1 MVVVVLIVDAMEAI
15 VAGLDL
21 RGMRIGFKTSQTNV
35 DWPTLRAT
43 WELGDSLP
51 VFDSAWIF
59 DHFVALGPDGGGSHE
74 AFALIGALAAVTNR
88 LQLGH
93 LVLGNTYRHPALV
106 AKSGAT
112 IDHVSNGRF
121 VLGLGAGWHEAEH
134 EMFGMRLP
142 PIGERITMLDSAVRL
157 IKALWES
164 PGGASLDA
172 PPYEL
177 RDAVCD
183 PPPLTPGGP
192 PIWLGGQG
200 SRGLRIVAERGDG
213 WNQTGDPSTFA
224 GKHET
229 LLRHCEA
236 VGRDPGEIEISA
248 QAFLRDGDHVA
259 MLETAAG
266 LAAAGA
272 QHLILIMPAADGP
285 DGLQELADRVATPL
299 RERFD

>member
-1 MVVVVLIVDAMEAI
+1 MATI

-21 RGMRIGFKTSQTNV
+21 GGMRIGFKTSQSNA

-59 DHFVALGPDGGGSHE
+59 DHFVALSEEGGGSHE
-74 AFALIGALAAVTNR
+74 AFALIGALAAATNR

-112 IDHVSNGRF
+112 VDHVSNGRF

-134 EMFGMRLP
+134 EMYGMRLP
-142 PIGERITMLDSAVRL
+142 PIGERITMLDSAVRV

-164 PGGASLDA
+164 PGGVSLDA

-183 PPPLTPGGP
+183 PPPLTVGGP

-200 SRGLRIVAERGDG
+200 SRGLRIVAERADG
-213 WNQTGDPSTFA
+213 WNQTGDPSTFVE
-224 GKHET
+224 KRDI

-248 QAFLRDGDHVA
+248 QAFLRDGDYAA
-259 MLETAAG
+259 MLESAVG
-266 LAAAGA
+266 LAQAGA
-272 QHLILIMPAADGP
+272 HHLILLVPASSGP
-285 DGLQELADRVATPL
+285 DGLQKLADRVATPL

>member
-1 MVVVVLIVDAMEAI
+1 MVVSVLIDDAMEVI
-15 VAGLDL
+15 VAGLDW

-35 DWPTLRAT
+35 DWPTLKAT

-59 DHFVALGPDGGGSHE
+59 DHFVALGADGGGSHE
-74 AFALIGALAAVTNR
+74 AFALIGALAAITRRV
-88 LQLGH
+88 QLGH

-112 IDHVSNGRF
+112 LDHVSNGRF

-157 IKALWES
+157 IKALWDS
-164 PGGASLDA
+164 PGGVSLDA

-183 PPPLTPGGP
+183 PAPLTVGGP

-200 SRGLRIVAERGDG
+200 SRGLRIAAERADG
-213 WNQTGDPSTFA
+213 WNQTGDPASFVE
-224 GKHET
+224 KRET

-236 VGRDPGEIEISA
+236 VGRDPAEIEISA
-248 QAFLRDGDHVA
+248 QAFLRDGDHAA
-259 MLETAAG
+259 MFETAAG

-272 QHLILIMPAADGP
+272 QHLILIMPAGEGP
-285 DGLQELADRVATPL
+285 KGLQKLADRVATPL

>member
-1 MVVVVLIVDAMEAI
+1 MAAI
-15 VAGLDL
+15 VAGLDF
-21 RGMRIGFKTSQTNV
+21 GHMRIGFKTSQTNV
-35 DWPTLRAT
+35 DWPTLKAT

-51 VFDSAWIF
+51 VFDSGWIF
-59 DHFVALGPDGGGSHE
+59 DHFVALGPEGGGSHE
-74 AFALIGALAAVTNR
+74 AFALIGALAVVTDR

-93 LVLGNTYRHPALV
+93 LVLGNTYRHPALT

-121 VLGLGAGWHEAEH
+121 VLGLGAGWHEPEH

-142 PIGERITMLDSAVRL
+142 PIGERITMFDSAVRV

-164 PGGASLDA
+164 PGGVSLDA
-172 PPYEL
+172 PPYQL

-213 WNQTGDPSTFA
+213 WNQTGDPATFPE
-224 GKHET
+224 KRDI

-248 QAFLRDGDHVA
+248 QAFLRAGDHA
-259 MLETAAG
+259 TMLETAAWLG
-266 LAAAGA
+266 DAGA
-272 QHLILIMPAADGP
+272 QHLILIMPAGDGP
-285 DGLQELADRVATPL
+285 DGLQLLADRVATPL
-299 RERFD
+299 RERFG